1 TARGAGAATPTPTGT
16 HEQTQTIN
24 PTPTPTGSVEGATAT
39 PARTLPSTST
49 IDGSGHGPMNDG
61 WRGVLLGLAGVPAG
75 ALLLTPATAVI
86 RKDDRRRW
94 PPTRHR
100 GPRDPGGA

>member
-1 TARGAGAATPTPTGT
+1 MRAWASRSGKATPTPTGSV
-16 HEQTQTIN
+16 EPTQTIN

-49 IDGSGHGPMNDG
+49 IDGSGNGPMNDG
-61 WRGVLLGLAGVPAG
+61 WRVVLLGLAGVLAA

-86 RKDDRRRW
+86 RKDDRRR
-94 PPTRHR
+94 
-100 GPRDPGGA
+100 